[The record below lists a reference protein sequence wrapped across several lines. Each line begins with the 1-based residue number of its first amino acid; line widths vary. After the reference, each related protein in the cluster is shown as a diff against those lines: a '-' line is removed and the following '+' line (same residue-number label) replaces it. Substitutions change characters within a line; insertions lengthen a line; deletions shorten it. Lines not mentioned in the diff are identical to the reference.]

1 VAEPK
6 TRYEYG
12 RTPEETAPGLLGL
25 FNFLKGPLVDAFTPV
40 RREVIT
46 PSKTTYTDIDG
57 MFRPAYTPGV
67 YGAPERGL
75 EYMPVV
81 QGARSA
87 YNFLGDLISSGKTRE
102 ETARVL
108 RTGIA
113 TLIEDQKRAAIN
125 AGRSGG
131 LGYYDPEQKRA
142 VRWDPLLAMGPSAMA
157 GALLPV
163 KGPGAVLGMF
173 AGREA
178 ATADLKKLAQ
188 AEKMAAKG
196 HSREEIWDQ
205 TGWFRWMRD
214 GEPVSPWKFEISDLG
229 SEVFYNPKFQTPTG
243 KLKKSGNPVLSDFL
257 EHPEF
262 FKAFPGRL
270 LAAVTQS
277 GGALKYASEELRPDT
292 PASSIKSIERQR
304 AVLAAKL
311 KELKASKKSVD
322 EKSAEYK
329 ELQDQDTALIQ
340 QYIEAMNDAGKL
352 KVPVSAGAVPPFR
365 DKGVRMARPVSDIEL
380 ETKSS
385 RDWGGAH
392 YNPHTDVIGIKGRHL
407 PPPPFEL
414 SWRGNYVTPFTG
426 PEYKKALDKA
436 LEDFRKAGISLD
448 RSISRN
454 RTEYSLRKWGAT
466 GAPENAIDPKS
477 LPKHLKKQWDQLQE
491 FGTIHTKKD
500 AVFKDRTPAPTG
512 YFRSAALHEG
522 QHSIQYRTPG
532 FEGGGNPRE
541 FSKTVVKDRT
551 TGKKLSPAEIYMRTL
566 GEMEARLVQARRDFP
581 DTQRKGN
588 PPWTR
593 EGGLDRPEGD
603 LILRKDLGHTDPWDI
618 DKPAGK
624 STGGFVDRPLYED
637 ARMIG

>member
-1 VAEPK
+1 MAEPK

-25 FNFLKGPLVDAFTPV
+25 FNFLKGPIVDAFTPV

-57 MFRPAYTPGV
+57 MYFPKTTPGV
-67 YGAPERGL
+67 YGAPERDL

-81 QGARSA
+81 QGAKSA
-87 YNFLGDLISSGKTRE
+87 YNFLGDLLTSGKTRE
-102 ETARVL
+102 ETAKVL
-108 RTGIA
+108 SQGIA
-113 TLIEDQKRAAIN
+113 TLVKDQIRSAIN
-125 AGRSGG
+125 AGRGGG
-131 LGYYDPEQKRA
+131 LEYYDPEQKRV
-142 VRWDPLLAMGPSAMA
+142 VRWDPLLAVGPSAVA

-178 ATADLKKLAQ
+178 ANADLNKLAQ

-214 GEPVSPWKFEISDLG
+214 GKPVSPWKFEISDLG
-229 SEVFYNPKFQTPTG
+229 SEVFFNPKFQTDTG
-243 KLKKSGNPVLSDFL
+243 RLKKSGSPVLSDFL

-262 FKAFPGRL
+262 FAAFPGKL
-270 LAAVTQS
+270 
-277 GGALKYASEELRPDT
+277 PDT

-304 AVLAAKL
+304 AILAAKL

-352 KVPVSAGAVPPFR
+352 KVPVSAGAVPPFTDR
-365 DKGVRMARPVSDIEL
+365 GVRMARPVSDIEM
-380 ETKSS
+380 ETMLSKE
-385 RDWGGAH
+385 WGGG
-392 YNPHTDVIGIKGRHL
+392 YYDPHTDVIGSKSKYL
-407 PPPPFEL
+407 PPPPFKI
-414 SWRGNYVTPFTG
+414 SWRGNYITPFTG

-436 LEDFRKAGISLD
+436 LEDFRKADISLD
-448 RSISRN
+448 TTSTPFRSDRD
-454 RTEYSLRKWGAT
+454 TEYSLRKWGALAT
-466 GAPENAIDPKS
+466 PENAIDPKS
-477 LPKHLKKQWDQLQE
+477 LPKHLKKHWDQLQE

-512 YFRSAALHEG
+512 HFRSLILHEG
-522 QHSIQYRTPG
+522 QHAIQYRTPG
-532 FEGGGNPRE
+532 FGGGSSPLE
-541 FSKTVVKDRT
+541 FPKTVVKDRT
-551 TGKKLSPAEIYMRTL
+551 TGKKLSPTEIYMRTL